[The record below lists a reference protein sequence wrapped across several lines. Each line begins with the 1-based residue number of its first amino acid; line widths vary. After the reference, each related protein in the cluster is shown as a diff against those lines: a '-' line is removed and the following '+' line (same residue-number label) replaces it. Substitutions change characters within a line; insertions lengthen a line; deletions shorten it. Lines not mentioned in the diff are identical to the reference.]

1 MFLARSTIKAVQAQ
15 YARNG
20 RLAMMHVDHVL
31 GICGEIIHVCSAQ
44 ETNSGDQN
52 QCKGVCEHRQLF
64 STMPAPRTLK
74 RTQFS
79 ARSDQYGY

>member
-1 MFLARSTIKAVQAQ
+1 MQAQ

-20 RLAMMHVDHVL
+20 RLAVMHVDHAM

-52 QCKGVCEHRQLF
+52 QCKGGGSQKVVFLSIDSYLARCQLH
-64 STMPAPRTLK
+64 AP
-74 RTQFS
+74 
-79 ARSDQYGY
+79 